1 MNTLTQKKE
10 TTKKA
15 KFSKGIDLVE
25 LTKQL
30 NKKDYSKPLNRI
42 FENCNSIENFRR
54 LFNVLNNESNKI
66 DKKIRLEFKK
76 LVRAKILELSKGI
89 TTKQAIESGIE
100 KNYVEKTAT
109 EKQNKNKGFN
119 LLVKAELKSLGKCI
133 SILDKVF
140 TDVKSEPN
148 RTKEFTETNQKF
160 NKLTNKVDIITTSFS
175 VNYDTILHD
184 LLSFARKNT
193 KFFSAIKERIE
204 LSDLGTLTESKVK
217 KFFESNIELL
227 QNLKTQIKNELKVK
241 K

>member
-1 MNTLTQKKE
+1 MNTTTTKNG
-10 TTKKA
+10 TTKKVR
-15 KFSKGIDLVE
+15 FSKGIDLVT
-25 LTKQL
+25 LTKEL
-30 NKKDYSKPLNRI
+30 NKKDYSKQLNRI
-42 FENCNSIENFRR
+42 FESCKSLEQFRR
-54 LFNVLNNESNKI
+54 LFVILNNDANKI
-66 DKKIRLEFKK
+66 DKKARLEFKK
-76 LVRAKILELSKGI
+76 LVRAKILELTKGI
-89 TTKQAIESGIE
+89 TTKQAIETGIE
-100 KNYVEKTAT
+100 KNYVQKTAT

-160 NKLTNKVDIITTSFS
+160 NKLTNKVDIINTSFS

-204 LSDLGTLTESKVK
+204 LSDLGNLTESKVK

-227 QNLKTQIKNELKVK
+227 QKLKVEIKNEIKAK